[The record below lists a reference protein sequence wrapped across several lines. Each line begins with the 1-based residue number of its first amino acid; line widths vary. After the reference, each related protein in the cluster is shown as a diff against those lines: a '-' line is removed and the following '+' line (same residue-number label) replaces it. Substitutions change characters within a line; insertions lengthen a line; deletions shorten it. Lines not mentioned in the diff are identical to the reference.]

1 MTSGGSIDFAA
12 MNDTNAPC
20 TGRWISADGRMR
32 VNLNADGTFD
42 EVRTDR
48 ARTFHGT
55 YRIDG
60 ARIHFRDPATGYE
73 ATGELRDDALFADGV
88 EFRRG

>member
-1 MTSGGSIDFAA
+1 MS
-12 MNDTNAPC
+12 DTTAPY
-20 TGRWISADGRMR
+20 TGLWISADGRMR
-32 VNLNADGTFD
+32 VKLNADGTFD

-60 ARIHFRDPATGYE
+60 ARIHFRDPKTGYA
-73 ATGELRDDALFADGV
+73 ATGEWRDGTLFADGV